1 MRYSLQAAYAKA
13 AQVRLA
19 IFDVDGVLTD
29 GSIYIG
35 EQGEEYKAFY
45 ARDGLGMKLL
55 QASGVELAI
64 ITGRDTPVVDH
75 RMRALGVNHVF
86 QGKAEKLP
94 VLLALCEQ
102 LKIAPEQVAY
112 IGDDVN
118 DLPVLR
124 TVGLPMAVADAHSL
138 LADHVCW
145 QTQAR
150 GGRGAVR
157 EMCELIMDAQGTLSA
172 QLARYTEA

>member
-1 MRYSLQAAYAKA
+1 MMYSLQAVHAKA
-13 AQVRLA
+13 AHIRLA

-35 EQGEEYKAFY
+35 EHGEEYKAFY

-55 QASGVELAI
+55 QESGVELAI
-64 ITGRDTPVVDH
+64 ITGRDAPVVEH
-75 RMRALGVNHVF
+75 RMRALGVRHVF
-86 QGKAEKLP
+86 QGKAQKLP

-102 LKIAPEQVAY
+102 LNILPEHVAY
-112 IGDDVN
+112 LGDDVN

-124 TVGLPMAVADAHSL
+124 TVGLPIAVADAHHM
-138 LADHVCW
+138 LAAHVCW

-150 GGRGAVR
+150 GGRGAAR
-157 EMCELIMDAQGTLSA
+157 EACELIMDAQGTLNA
-172 QLARYTEA
+172 QLARYTAE